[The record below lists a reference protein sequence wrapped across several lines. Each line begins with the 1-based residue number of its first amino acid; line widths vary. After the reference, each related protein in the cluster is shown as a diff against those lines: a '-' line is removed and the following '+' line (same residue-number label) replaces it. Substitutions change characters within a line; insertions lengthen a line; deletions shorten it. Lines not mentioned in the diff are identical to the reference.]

1 MCQFNDQFNLLMSFH
16 EEILAMLEEEEEEE
30 EEDEQTESD
39 EWIDMIDEQV
49 FNFK

>member
-30 EEDEQTESD
+30 DEQTESD